1 MQLPNAP
8 AQYDPSDQSQMRG
21 ALDRAD
27 KQNVKQ
33 GSVFDKILIRDTVTG
48 SIVTMTV
55 ASGSVVIT

>member
-8 AQYDPSDQSQMRG
+8 AQYDPSDQAQMRG

-33 GSVFDKILIRDTVTG
+33 GAVFDKILIRDTITG
-48 SIVTMTV
+48 SIMTMTV
-55 ASGSVVIT
+55 ASGAVIIT